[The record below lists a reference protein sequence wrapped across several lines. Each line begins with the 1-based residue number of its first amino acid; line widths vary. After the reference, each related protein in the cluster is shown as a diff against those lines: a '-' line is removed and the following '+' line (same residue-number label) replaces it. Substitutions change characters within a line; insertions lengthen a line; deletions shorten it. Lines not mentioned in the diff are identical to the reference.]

1 MRRPALRMLR
11 RFEWWLAAA
20 FALAWMAGMSPL
32 LRWGLPSHQI
42 DVFLFGGGPVW
53 RAPDFDI
60 ARDIAARRE
69 REAGADVDLNPI
81 TSRGTIIRLNTT
93 HDQQAEIIR
102 RYRLYSRQPDEMIT
116 FQALQRMDPQAR
128 DFDPRLYQ
136 YGGAYVY
143 LVGAALGVA
152 KVLGLVHVT
161 GDAGYYLENP
171 EAFGRFYV
179 VARSISLAFGALALL
194 GVYRLAR
201 MSGSRAAGW
210 TAMLL
215 TATMPVFISGALEAK
230 PHLPSAALL
239 VWSAVFAARYSAR
252 GRLADA
258 AKLGLAAGLA
268 FGFVLTGLAGLLHW
282 PAVLITAR
290 PESQARTVRHLAIAL
305 ALAALVYAVT
315 NPYVLYNAAFH
326 PERLASNVANSTA
339 MYRDQV
345 RRAGEGLVRIGV
357 LGVQSAGPVVLC
369 MGVAGLLAAARRA
382 PRALG
387 VISAGGVAMTA
398 LCALLAAG
406 KPTEF
411 ARFLVLPSMLMA
423 AAAGAVAML
432 LQPRHRPALPTVT
445 VPAFLI
451 SGAVAY
457 VQVFALDASGTRD
470 TRYRAAAYLAQNLG
484 PNDSV
489 GVLQEP
495 APYAVPPIAFA
506 EQPVLLLPET
516 EPAELER
523 AALPEWLVF
532 TADRDR
538 PTDGAWWRRH
548 YREAESWGELGVFTD
563 RITWAGKPV
572 YVYRRLQAL
581 Q

>member
-1 MRRPALRMLR
+1 MRRRALRTLR
-11 RFEWWLAAA
+11 RLEGWLVAG
-20 FALAWMAGMSPL
+20 FVLAWASAMSPL
-32 LRWGLPSHQI
+32 LQWGLPSRQI
-42 DVFLFGGGPVW
+42 DPFLFGGEPAW
-53 RAPDFDI
+53 RAPEFQI

-69 REAGADVDLNPI
+69 REQGADVDLNPI
-81 TSRGTIIRLNTT
+81 AKPGAIIHLNAT

-116 FQALQRMDPQAR
+116 FQALQRMDPKAG
-128 DFDPRLYQ
+128 DLDPRLYQ

-143 LVGAALGVA
+143 LVGAALGAA
-152 KVLGLVHVT
+152 KVLGLVHLT

-179 VARSISLAFGALALL
+179 VARAISLVSGALALA

-201 MSGSRAAGW
+201 TSGSRVAGW

-239 VWSAVFAARYSAR
+239 MWSAVFAARYDAL

-258 AKLGLAAGLA
+258 VKLGLSAGLA
-268 FGFVLTGLAGLLHW
+268 FGFVLTGIAGLLHW
-282 PAVLITAR
+282 PALLIAAR
-290 PESQARTVRHLAIAL
+290 RGTRARTTRHLALALVCAAL
-305 ALAALVYAVT
+305 AYGIT
-315 NPYVLYNAAFH
+315 NPYVFYNAAFC
-326 PERLASNVANSTA
+326 PGRLGSNVANSTA

-345 RRAGEGLVRIGV
+345 RRAGEGLVRTGV
-357 LGVQSAGPVVLC
+357 LGVQGAGPVALC
-369 MGVAGLLAAARRA
+369 MGAAGLFIAARRA
-382 PRALG
+382 PRMLG
-387 VISAGGVAMTA
+387 VISAGGLAITA
-398 LCALLAAG
+398 ISVLLGAG
-406 KPTEF
+406 KPAEF

-423 AAAGAVAML
+423 AAAGAAAL
-432 LQPRHRPALPTVT
+432 FLQRRHRPALLAV
-445 VPAFLI
+445 VLPAFLI

-457 VQVFALDASGTRD
+457 VQVFALDASGTGD
-470 TRYRAAAYLAQNLG
+470 TRYRAAAYLAENLG

-495 APYAVPPIAFA
+495 APYAVPPIPFTRR
-506 EQPVLLLPET
+506 PVLLLPSA
-516 EPAELER
+516 EPLEVDR
-523 AALPEWLVF
+523 STLPQWLIF

-548 YREAESWGELGVFTD
+548 YREVESWGELGVFTD

-572 YVYRRLQAL
+572 YVFRRLQVG